1 VIHDL
6 NRAVQTRLT
15 FQDVR
20 SAYVGSG
27 RELKVILSLGHL
39 YRKIEVLVDRLGVG
53 DALTVVLTVTGPGC
67 ALSAHLL
74 PTGLDWVSLSIRRGE
89 VPQNEDRLLAED
101 ESVDGFPPPSNTTDM
116 SWSPRLTGSTCLSL

>member
-1 VIHDL
+1 AKRHKSKTFEPRARRLARRILRLTRDREPDPVIHDL

-67 ALSAHLL
+67 AFSAHLL
-74 PTGLDWVSLSIRRGE
+74 LTGLDSGVS
-89 VPQNEDRLLAED
+89 QH
-101 ESVDGFPPPSNTTDM
+101 
-116 SWSPRLTGSTCLSL
+116 SPW